1 MLQFIKKNKANYIW
15 VLIFGL
21 MGLILRP
28 LVNLLVNLS
37 NEYPWVTRI
46 LLFLLL
52 VAVYFIYKHPLYNNI
67 NSNFASRTFYQR
79 IEIS

>member
-1 MLQFIKKNKANYIW
+1 MLQFIKKNKANFIW

-21 MGLILRP
+21 MGLILGP

-52 VAVYFIYKHPLYNNI
+52 IAVYFIHKNPLFI
-67 NSNFASRTFYQR
+67 IVMAILLAEPF
-79 IEIS
+79 IKE

>member
-1 MLQFIKKNKANYIW
+1 MLQFIKKNKANFIW

-52 VAVYFIYKHPLYNNI
+52 IAVYFIHKNPLFI
-67 NSNFASRTFYQR
+67 IVMAILLSEPF
-79 IEIS
+79 IKE

>member
-1 MLQFIKKNKANYIW
+1 MLQFIKKNKANFIW

-37 NEYPWVTRI
+37 NEYPCF
-46 LLFLLL
+46 FLSHFHSAEL
-52 VAVYFIYKHPLYNNI
+52 
-67 NSNFASRTFYQR
+67 
-79 IEIS
+79 

>member
-1 MLQFIKKNKANYIW
+1 MLQFIKKNKANFIW

-37 NEYPWVTRI
+37 NEYPWVMRI

-52 VAVYFIYKHPLYNNI
+52 IAIYFIHKNPLFI
-67 NSNFASRTFYQR
+67 IVMAILLAEPF
-79 IEIS
+79 IKE

>member
-1 MLQFIKKNKANYIW
+1 MLQFIKKNKANFIW

-46 LLFLLL
+46 LPFLLL
-52 VAVYFIYKHPLYNNI
+52 IAVYFIHKNPLFI
-67 NSNFASRTFYQR
+67 IVMAILLAEPF
-79 IEIS
+79 IKE

>member
-1 MLQFIKKNKANYIW
+1 MLQFIKKNKANFIW

-37 NEYPWVTRI
+37 NEYPWVMRI

-52 VAVYFIYKHPLYNNI
+52 IAVYFIHKNPLFI
-67 NSNFASRTFYQR
+67 IVMAILLAEPF
-79 IEIS
+79 IKE

>member
-1 MLQFIKKNKANYIW
+1 MLQFIKKHKTNFIW
-15 VLIFGL
+15 VLTFGL

-28 LVNLLVNLS
+28 LVNLLINLS

-52 VAVYFIYKHPLYNNI
+52 IAVYFINKHPLYI
-67 NSNFASRTFYQR
+67 IVMAILLAEPF
-79 IEIS
+79 IKE